1 MFSISETGVL
11 MLRPGDINN
20 TQLIWFDRTGKQL
33 GTLTPPG
40 GYNAPALSPDE
51 KKVAFTRSDPQTG
64 TAPDIWLI
72 DPERGT
78 QIRLTTDSAADSFPS
93 WSPSGDRIIFL
104 STRNGAT
111 SIYQKP
117 SNGASPE
124 EPLISS
130 AELKYNPQWS
140 PDGQSIIYSQVNS
153 KTNSDLY
160 LLSLGGERKSRSLLQ
175 TTFIEAQARFSP
187 NGRWIAYISNE
198 TGQFQVYV
206 ESFPATG
213 AKLAISIGGGSQPQW
228 RADGKELYYYTPDR
242 KLMAVEV
249 NGDGPTFKVG
259 EARPLFEFRV
269 FAIDQSFPGN
279 GYYTVTHDGKH
290 FLVSSLP
297 EAPERQQINVIVNWS
312 ADFKK

>member
-1 MFSISETGVL
+1 
-11 MLRPGDINN
+11 
-20 TQLIWFDRTGKQL
+20 
-33 GTLTPPG
+33 
-40 GYNAPALSPDE
+40 
-51 KKVAFTRSDPQTG
+51 
-64 TAPDIWLI
+64 
-72 DPERGT
+72 
-78 QIRLTTDSAADSFPS
+78 
-93 WSPSGDRIIFL
+93 
-104 STRNGAT
+104 
-111 SIYQKP
+111 
-117 SNGASPE
+117 
-124 EPLISS
+124 
-130 AELKYNPQWS
+130 
-140 PDGQSIIYSQVNS
+140 
-153 KTNSDLY
+153 

-279 GYYTVTHDGKH
+279 GYYTVTHDGKR